1 MKLAFGVGVAA
12 VVLVALAF
20 AVWAPHGGVRRAAR
34 WTAVVVLLGALLSWA
49 LEQFAGVRIFG

>member
-34 WTAVVVLLGALLSWA
+34 WAGAIVLLGALLAWA